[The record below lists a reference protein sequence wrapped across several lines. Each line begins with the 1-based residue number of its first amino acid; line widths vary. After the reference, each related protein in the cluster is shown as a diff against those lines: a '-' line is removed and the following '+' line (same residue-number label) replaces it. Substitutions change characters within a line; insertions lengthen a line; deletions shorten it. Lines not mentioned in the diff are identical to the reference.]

1 MSHWIDDRYFEQLD
15 EMDPHDVCQRTP
27 SRFDTRRRCYIF
39 KVWDREYEISPKNKT
54 ITQLTPVPQPGTLLM
69 GLFIIL
75 YLLKSKK
82 ISINGEWISE
92 KDMPGGVAFFSG
104 PHTIPT
110 NLIADRFGSDLD
122 GFQQTCLS
130 LGGTPLDMADT
141 AFAFTIVPPIPVAV
155 LLWRG
160 DEEFP
165 AEAKLLFDKTITE
178 HLALD
183 IIWGLAVEI
192 CTALGE
198 K

>member
-1 MSHWIDDRYFEQLD
+1 MSHQIDDLYFEELG
-15 EMDPHDVCQRTP
+15 EMDPHEVCRRTS
-27 SRFDTRRRCYIF
+27 SRFNPEDRCYTLT
-39 KVWDREYEISPKNKT
+39 VWDREYEISPERKT
-54 ITQLTPVPQPGTLLM
+54 ITQITDGPQPVNLLL

-75 YLLKSKK
+75 YLLKSKTTR
-82 ISINGEWISE
+82 ISGQWISE

-110 NLIADRFGSDLD
+110 NMIAKRFGDNPE
-122 GFQQTCLS
+122 GFKQTCAS
-130 LGGTPLDMADT
+130 LGGTPLDMAD
-141 AFAFTIVPPIPVAV
+141 AAYAFTVVPPIPVAV

-183 IIWGLAVEI
+183 VIFGLAVEI
-192 CTALGE
+192 CSTLG
-198 K
+198 